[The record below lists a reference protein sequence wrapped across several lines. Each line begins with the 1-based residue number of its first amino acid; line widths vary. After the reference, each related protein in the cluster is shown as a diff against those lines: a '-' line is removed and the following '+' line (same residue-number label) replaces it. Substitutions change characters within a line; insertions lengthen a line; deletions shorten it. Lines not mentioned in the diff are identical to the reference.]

1 MGTKYWNIRSE
12 ETTEAGAHFGHQARR
27 WNPKMAPHTPTERKG
42 IHTIDPTQTA
52 RSSPEARDPAAGAAG
67 TGKQFP
73 IAGTKYQT
81 ADVIRSAAIR
91 AQRHYANEK
100 WLGGMPTNWS
110 TMETRPQRLE
120 DSEGKAARLHHGY
133 PDRSAATSGRQSAQ
147 PRRYPVGTRYM
158 KGLPD
163 IATTV
168 DQREELTAI
177 RECTAPGIPTTRLAD
192 TDCDPDMTD
201 IPIPAN
207 DDPRAP
213 TRRIPNKPTPA
224 IREGRH

>member
-1 MGTKYWNIRSE
+1 TGTTYWNIRSE
-12 ETTEAGAHFGHQARR
+12 DTTEAGAHFGHQARR

-67 TGKQFP
+67 KGKQFP
-73 IAGTKYQT
+73 IAGTKYQA

-100 WLGGMPTNWS
+100 WLGGMLTNWS
-110 TMETRPQRLE
+110 TMETRLHRLE
-120 DSEGKAARLHHGY
+120 DSEGKAQQLNGF
-133 PDRSAATSGRQSAQ
+133 PDRGAATSGRQSAQ
-147 PRRYPVGTRYM
+147 PRRDPAGTRYM
-158 KGLPD
+158 KSLPD

-168 DQREELTAI
+168 DQREEPTAI

-192 TDCDPDMTD
+192 TDCDPDLTD

-213 TRRIPNKPTPA
+213 TRRIPNKLTPA

>member
-12 ETTEAGAHFGHQARR
+12 DTTEAGAHFGHQARR

-42 IHTIDPTQTA
+42 IHIVDPTQTA

-67 TGKQFP
+67 KGKQFLTV
-73 IAGTKYQT
+73 GTKYQA
-81 ADVIRSAAIR
+81 ADVIRSAATR

-100 WLGGMPTNWS
+100 RLGGTPTNRS
-110 TMETRPQRLE
+110 TTETRPQRLE
-120 DSEGKAARLHHGY
+120 DSEGKAERLHGS
-133 PDRSAATSGRQSAQ
+133 PEGRAATSGRQSAQ
-147 PRRYPVGTRYM
+147 PRRDSGGTRYM

-163 IATTV
+163 VATTV
-168 DQREELTAI
+168 DQRKEPIAT
-177 RECTAPGIPTTRLAD
+177 RECTALGIPTTRLAD
-192 TDCDPDMTD
+192 TDCDPDLTD

-224 IREGRH
+224 IREGRN